1 MSANIW
7 WSTKVGAKLQP
18 DLFIFSIYSAEIPL
32 YFHESI
38 WSVLLKYLMYFLA
51 GINTKIFWNTPEE
64 KYFASLRILSLFT
77 KSFLNPFFFDIF
89 LTCFDNS
96 VSSFLIEVKFLAYH
110 QNLSLYKINNIIFSC

>member
-1 MSANIW
+1 MMINKSWCKIAAWFIYIFNIFGW
-7 WSTKVGAKLQP
+7 NSI
-18 DLFIFSIYSAEIPL
+18 IFPRIN
-32 YFHESI
+32 
-38 WSVLLKYLMYFLA
+38 LKYLMYFLA
-51 GINTKIFWNTPEE
+51 GINTKIFGNTPEE